1 MSGEQ
6 ATRQRP
12 ARLAARDVMS
22 SPVIT
27 VDPQTSV
34 KEAAERLIAHHI
46 SGMPVVTADREM
58 VGIVTEADLLHKES
72 GPQGG
77 GLLPFL
83 RGSGDARKAEGLV
96 VADVMTSPV
105 VTVTEGTSV
114 REIARLMTRR
124 RINRVPVVRDGE
136 VVGIVSR
143 ADVLRALAR
152 PDAEIAAAAAD
163 VLLRELWIDT
173 AKMTIR
179 VDQGVVRLTGEVDRR
194 SDKELAERW
203 VAAIDG
209 VVAVDSHLTYRYDDR
224 SARLGDRWP
233 QPRP

>member
-1 MSGEQ
+1 
-6 ATRQRP
+6 
-12 ARLAARDVMS
+12 MS

-27 VDPQTSV
+27 VDAQTSV

-46 SGMPVVTADREM
+46 SGMPVVSVNGDL

-72 GPQGG
+72 GQLSG
-77 GLLPFL
+77 GLFSFVQ
-83 RGSGDARKAEGLV
+83 RSGDARKAEGLV

-105 VTVTEGTSV
+105 VTVTESTSV

-152 PDAEIAAAAAD
+152 PDAEVAEAVGD

-173 AKMTIR
+173 AKITIR
-179 VDQGVVRLTGEVDRR
+179 VEQGIVRLSGEVDRR

-203 VAAIDG
+203 AAAIDG
-209 VVAVDSHLTYRYDDR
+209 VVAVDNRLTYRLDDR
-224 SARLGDRWP
+224 SVKLGDRWP
-233 QPRP
+233 LPRP